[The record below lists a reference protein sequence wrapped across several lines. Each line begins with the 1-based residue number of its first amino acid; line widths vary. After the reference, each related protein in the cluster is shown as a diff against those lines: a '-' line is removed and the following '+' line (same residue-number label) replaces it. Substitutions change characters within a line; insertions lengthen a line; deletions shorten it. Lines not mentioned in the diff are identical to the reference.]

1 MSPLINSVIYDVRL
15 LNTEILNYKLLSLYS
30 HKPTVVHLNTL
41 ILFFF
46 TRYVVDLCWIYSVL
60 LHDLIRGSFICCHT
74 NYSRVKCV
82 HSMTIGRTSP
92 VALNQAQIITSPSSC
107 LTVTMRCLCAVFAKY
122 GAVHYDQTCPAWS
135 ELSRELFFFFCLDAI
150 VQTLSMQSC
159 HVLLRKKM
167 VFPITLPN
175 KSFFFVAS

>member
-74 NYSRVKCV
+74 VSQMCSLNDCRSHKSCGPK
-82 HSMTIGRTSP
+82 SSP
-92 VALNQAQIITSPSSC
+92 NHHLSIIVLDSYYEVFVCGFRQIWCCAL
-107 LTVTMRCLCAVFAKY
+107 
-122 GAVHYDQTCPAWS
+122 
-135 ELSRELFFFFCLDAI
+135 
-150 VQTLSMQSC
+150 
-159 HVLLRKKM
+159 
-167 VFPITLPN
+167 
-175 KSFFFVAS
+175 

>member
-82 HSMTIGRTSP
+82 HSMTAGRTSP

-135 ELSRELFFFFCLDAI
+135 ELSRDLFFFCLDAI